1 MVLGVAYN
9 LSFSRIWNSCE
20 RMRIMGKNLNGKELG
35 KGLSQRP
42 DGRYM
47 GRAQVGGGEVDCSVR
62 LETEGIEKE
71 SCQSGG

>member
-1 MVLGVAYN
+1 
-9 LSFSRIWNSCE
+9 
-20 RMRIMGKNLNGKELG
+20 MGKNLNGKELG

-47 GRAQVGGGEVDCSVR
+47 GRAQVGGEVDCSVR